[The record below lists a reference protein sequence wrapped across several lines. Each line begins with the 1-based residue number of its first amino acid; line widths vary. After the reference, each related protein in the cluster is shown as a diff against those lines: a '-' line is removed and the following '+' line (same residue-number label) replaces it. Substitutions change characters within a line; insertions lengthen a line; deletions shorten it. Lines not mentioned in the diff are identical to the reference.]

1 MKDEHWA
8 MTRPSEVERA
18 VAEAHRSEWGLVLA
32 ATACAVCDLDLAEE
46 CVQEAYAAALVSW
59 ARTGI
64 PRKPAAWLTT
74 TARRRAIDVR
84 RRQTTLRSK
93 MPLLVEPAPAED
105 EVDMDEDADENT
117 EEAVPDERL
126 RLIFMCCHPALP
138 PEAQLGL
145 TLRLVCGL
153 STAEI
158 ARALLVPEPTMSA
171 RLTRAKRKISAARIP
186 LRAPSAAELPDRLR
200 TVLGVVHLVFTTG
213 HTAPF
218 GQRLMRTDLVN
229 EAIHLAQVLC
239 QLMPD
244 ENEVRGLLALLLVT
258 DARRATRTAADGRLL
273 PLAEQDRA
281 LWDHA
286 AIAEAHELIMY
297 SLRNGQHGR
306 PGRYVL
312 QAAIASLH
320 AEAPTYEE
328 TDWPQILAL
337 YDALLSVWPSPVV
350 ALNRAVALAMVSGPG
365 TALEEVK
372 RLEADGRLAQYQ
384 YLPAIKA
391 DLLRKLGRRA
401 EAAEADRRA
410 LDLAS
415 NEPERQFLAARL
427 NAESPQRE
435 VNR

>member
-1 MKDEHWA
+1 
-8 MTRPSEVERA
+8 MTGPSEVERA
-18 VAEAHRSEWGLVLA
+18 VAEAHRSEWALVLA
-32 ATACAVCDLDLAEE
+32 ATACAVRDLDLAEE

-64 PRKPAAWLTT
+64 PKKPAAWLTT
-74 TARRRAIDVR
+74 AAKRRAIDVR

-93 MPLLVEPAPAED
+93 MPLLVEPVNAAED
-105 EVDMDEDADENT
+105 EVDMDEGEDAEDL
-117 EEAVPDERL
+117 VPDERL

-153 STAEI
+153 STTEI
-158 ARALLVPEPTMSA
+158 ARALLVSEPAMSA

-186 LRAPSAAELPDRLR
+186 MRAPSAAELPDRLR
-200 TVLGVVHLVFTTG
+200 SVLGVVHLVFTTG

-218 GQRLMRTDLVN
+218 GETLMRTDLMN
-229 EAIHLAQVLC
+229 EAIHLARVLRH
-239 QLMPD
+239 LMPD

-281 LWDHA
+281 LWDRS
-286 AIAEAHELIMY
+286 AIAEAHVLIMY
-297 SLRNGQHGR
+297 SLRSGR

-320 AEAPTYEE
+320 AEARTYEE

-337 YDALLSVWPSPVV
+337 YDALLSVWGSPVV
-350 ALNRAVALAMVSGPG
+350 ALNRAVALSMVSGPG
-365 TALEEVK
+365 KALEEVE
-372 RLEADGRLAQYQ
+372 RLE
-384 YLPAIKA
+384 
-391 DLLRKLGRRA
+391 
-401 EAAEADRRA
+401 
-410 LDLAS
+410 S
-415 NEPERQFLAARL
+415 
-427 NAESPQRE
+427 
-435 VNR
+435 